1 MKKYTFIVPMD
12 VEYNF
17 YSKDIKTAIDTLL
30 MNHNE
35 TIKGEIWSDIHR
47 ITGTE
52 GYTGSTIIERD
63 ERDKTEKTYHLINNK
78 SKLLKNQQTRGKWKN
93 IEYH

>member
-17 YSKDIKTAIDTLL
+17 YSKDVKTAIDTLL
-30 MNHNE
+30 MNHNQS
-35 TIKGEIWSDIHR
+35 IKGEIWNDIHR

-78 SKLLKNQQTRGKWKN
+78 AKLLKNQQTRGK
-93 IEYH
+93 

>member
-17 YSKDIKTAIDTLL
+17 YSKDVKTAIDTLL

-35 TIKGEIWSDIHR
+35 SIKGLIWNDIHR

-52 GYTGSTIIERD
+52 GYSGSTIIERN

-78 SKLLKNQQTRGKWKN
+78 AKLLKDRKRG
-93 IEYH
+93 E

>member
-1 MKKYTFIVPMD
+1 MKKDTFIVPMY

-52 GYTGSTIIERD
+52 GYSGSTIIETD
-63 ERDKTEKTYHLINNK
+63 IDKKEKTYHLINNK
-78 SKLLKNQQTRGKWKN
+78 PKLLKQKASEQRG
-93 IEYH
+93 

>member
-52 GYTGSTIIERD
+52 GYNGSTIIETD
-63 ERDKTEKTYHLINNK
+63 INKNEKTYLLTNNK
-78 SKLLKNQQTRGKWKN
+78 PKLLKENKQASEQRG
-93 IEYH
+93 

>member
-17 YSKDIKTAIDTLL
+17 YSKDVKTAIDTLL

-47 ITGTE
+47 ISGTE
-52 GYTGSTIIERD
+52 GHGGSTIIETD
-63 ERDKTEKTYHLINNK
+63 INKEEKTYHLINDK
-78 SKLLKNQQTRGKWKN
+78 PRLLKESKQASKQRG
-93 IEYH
+93 

>member
-35 TIKGEIWSDIHR
+35 TIKGEVWNDIHK
-47 ITGTE
+47 IDGTE
-52 GYTGSTIIERD
+52 GHSGSTIIEKD
-63 ERDKTEKTYHLINNK
+63 IDKKEKTYHLTNGKLKCLNLDPRNGGK
-78 SKLLKNQQTRGKWKN
+78 SLKP
-93 IEYH
+93 

>member
-1 MKKYTFIVPMD
+1 MKKYCFIVPMD

-35 TIKGEIWSDIHR
+35 TIKGEIWGDMHKID
-47 ITGTE
+47 GTE
-52 GYTGSTIIERD
+52 GNRGSTIIEKSTN
-63 ERDKTEKTYHLINNK
+63 EKEKTYYLINGK
-78 SKLLKNQQTRGKWKN
+78 LKLLNQPTRKG
-93 IEYH
+93 